1 VEAPGPEEEA
11 PLDVRPIQA
20 AGGVVWRLAAN
31 EEGTNVEVAIIHR
44 PRYDDWSIPKGK
56 LAPGESLLEGGLRE
70 VAEET
75 GYRVQVGRPLGEI
88 RYLKKSGGGAREKVV
103 HFWAMRAVGGGFSPG
118 QEVDELRWLPL
129 DQANEL
135 VTRATDREVLER
147 FSRRPAGTGSVL
159 LVRHGTA
166 GSRSKWEPDDAL
178 RPLDEQGQE
187 QAEELVRLLS
197 RFGVEEI
204 ISADYVRCVETVQPL
219 SEAIGVPVTEEP
231 LLSERGFPGHED
243 EAVELIRNLGR
254 PGGAVVACSQ
264 RQVIPELVARLA
276 ADDEV
281 ELDSELSVKK
291 GGVWALSFYD
301 HKLVGAEAFPPPKV
315 SE

>member
-1 VEAPGPEEEA
+1 
-11 PLDVRPIQA
+11 VRPIQA
-20 AGGVVWRLAAN
+20 AGGVVWRLDASEN
-31 EEGTNVEVAIIHR
+31 GTNVEVAIIHR

-56 LAPGESLLEGGLRE
+56 LAPGESLLEGAVRE
-70 VAEET
+70 VHEET

-88 RYLKKSGGGAREKVV
+88 RYLKKSGGTTREKVV
-103 HFWAMRAVGGGFSPG
+103 HFWAMRATAGEFSPG
-118 QEVDELRWLPL
+118 PEVDELRWLPL
-129 DQANEL
+129 NEARDL

-159 LVRHGTA
+159 LVRHATA
-166 GSRSKWEPDDAL
+166 GSRAKWESDDAL
-178 RPLDEQGQE
+178 RPLDEPGQE

-219 SEAIGVPVTEEP
+219 SEAIRVSVKEEP
-231 LLSERGFPGHED
+231 LLSERGFPGHEE
-243 EAVELIRNLGR
+243 EAVELIRSLGR

-264 RQVIPELVARLA
+264 RQVIPQLVERLA
-276 ADDEV
+276 ADDDV
-281 ELDSELSVKK
+281 ELDGEPSVKK

-315 SE
+315 SSE